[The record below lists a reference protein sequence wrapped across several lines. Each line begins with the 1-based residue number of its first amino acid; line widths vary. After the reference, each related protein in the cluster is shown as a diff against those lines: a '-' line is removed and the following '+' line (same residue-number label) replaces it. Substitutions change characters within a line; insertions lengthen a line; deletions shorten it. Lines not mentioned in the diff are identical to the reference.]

1 MANRFPL
8 VLDTTDGNKIKEL
21 PDSDNLDL
29 RTNSIVNVQDITS
42 LGTIDATVIK
52 VDGQK
57 LVAQQF
63 ADLTDTPNTFSGS
76 NNYFVKVNSAANGLE
91 FRPLSDL
98 GTIDIDTINVDSA
111 IVPSVSGVGNIGTE
125 TNKFNEIV
133 GTTLKGNLVSYNE
146 EIVFDATTG
155 KVSYA
160 SLQGAPQFLS
170 EFTDDVGYLQ
180 TADLNTQI
188 AGLFDEGIPFE
199 SDIKGSVFG
208 DDSTVIVDG
217 VAGKIRGD
225 TEFTGAGSITG
236 ASNIVISAT
245 TTIDLGNTKATGDIY
260 PDTADTRSVGTT
272 TNPFGEGHFNSMTSQ
287 TVVTNTLNYGTGLG
301 IAEMTAATDLEIT
314 AGNRVKINGNVPFRI
329 SEVSSTNLPAI
340 AAENGDLIYNSTTN
354 KVIMYQNGTWKDVNG
369 NVEATAGTSNFN
381 DVVIAGDLTI
391 TGDTTEIETTNTAIT
406 DNVIVLNKG
415 ETAAGVTLGTS
426 GIEVERGTEANKTF
440 VWDEATD
447 KWTLGTET
455 LIAATFEGNVT
466 GSITGD
472 TAGTH
477 TGPVVGD
484 LTGNAA
490 GAHTGTF
497 DGDMTGSVYAD
508 DSGILVDGVNAK
520 IVGNVDTASLRTSE
534 ISIALGFEAGK
545 TNQNTKAVA
554 IGRNAGTTNQ
564 GENAIAIGDH
574 AGLTDQNYRGI
585 AIGEGAGKTTQ
596 GGDGVAVGYN
606 AGETTQGVGA
616 IALGVYAGN
625 VGQGANAVAI
635 GSRGG
640 LANQAANSIVLNAT
654 GLELNNT
661 QASSTVIQP
670 VRNQASANV
679 MMYNPANGELTHT
692 ATPGTLAAN
701 IDQATLAI
709 GATTATA
716 INIGNAGSTTTIN
729 GTVSFSTALVANNI
743 TADDSIQITT
753 AVGTNNGITLNPQ
766 GTNTSVNITADA
778 LRLFGTPV
786 TDNIKAVGGLEGDLT
801 GSVFGD
807 DSAMLVNGLDS
818 KLVGDIDSTNIYG
831 QAFKADTIINNTGS
845 TLDLTAAGFL
855 NIFGGHLDGGVSN
868 IQMDKQGIN
877 HIELKTEPGNPSDPT
892 DYARVAINAGT
903 NEGDVRIGTPTST
916 RNQVVEVYNATVYG
930 TLVGSI
936 QGSIVGDV
944 KGSIVADDSTVIV
957 DGVAG
962 KVVGPI
968 STIVGDMESIT
979 GPGAISIDTLSTE
992 ITTTGADAFSLADG
1006 TIGQMKHIIL
1016 LAHGGDATV
1025 QPDTFANGTAVTLNA
1040 ANDCVTLLYTTNGW
1054 MIIAGQSFDLN
1065 P

>member
-63 ADLTDTPNTFSGS
+63 ADLTDTPSTFSGS
-76 NNYFVKVNSAANGLE
+76 NNYFVKVNSAATGLE

-98 GTIDIDTINVDSA
+98 GSIDIDTINVDSA
-111 IVPSVSGVGNIGTE
+111 IVPSVAGVGNIGTE

-160 SLQGAPQFLS
+160 SLQGAPQYLS
-170 EFTDDVGYLQ
+170 EFSDDVGYLR
-180 TADLNTQI
+180 TADLDTSL
-188 AGLFDEGIPFE
+188 AALFDEGVPFE

-245 TTIDLGNTKATGDIY
+245 TTVDLGNTKATGDIY
-260 PDTADTRSVGTT
+260 PDVADTRSVGTV

-287 TVVTNTLNYGTGLG
+287 SVVTNTLNYGTGLG

-354 KVIMYQNGTWKDVNG
+354 KVIMYQNGAWKDVNG

-455 LIAATFEGNVT
+455 LVAATFEGNVT

-484 LTGNAA
+484 VTGNAA
-490 GAHTGTF
+490 GAHSGTF

-520 IVGNVDTASLRTSE
+520 IIGDIETASLRTSE
-534 ISIALGFEAGK
+534 SKIALGEDAGQ
-545 TNQNTKAVA
+545 TSQGTSSIAIGSGAGQTTQGYSSVA
-554 IGRNAGTTNQ
+554 IGSLAGQ
-564 GENAIAIGDH
+564 
-574 AGLTDQNYRGI
+574 
-585 AIGEGAGKTTQ
+585 TTQ
-596 GGDGVAVGYN
+596 GNNAVAVGRRSQFTGGGDGAVGIGYN
-606 AGETTQGVGA
+606 AG
-616 IALGVYAGN
+616 YS
-625 VGQGANAVAI
+625 GQGANAVAI
-635 GSRGG
+635 GYDAGRT
-640 LANQAANSIVLNAT
+640 NQATNSIVINAT
-654 GLELNNT
+654 GVAVENT
-661 QASSTVIQP
+661 TVSSLVIKP
-670 VRNQASANV
+670 IRNAESNTLLT
-679 MMYNPANGELTHT
+679 YDDTTGEVTYT
-692 ATPGTLAAN
+692 DAITTLAAN
-701 IDQATLAI
+701 IDQTTVNI

-716 INIGNAGSTTTIN
+716 INIGNSGSTTTID

-766 GTNTSVNITADA
+766 GTDTSVNITADA

-818 KLVGDIDSTNIYG
+818 KLVGDIDSVNIHG
-831 QAFKADTIINNTGS
+831 QAFKADTIVNNTGT

-855 NIFGGHLDGGVSN
+855 NIIGGNTDAGVSN

-877 HIELKTEPGNPSDPT
+877 HIELKTEPGNPTDPT

-930 TLVGSI
+930 TLVGTI
-936 QGSIVGDV
+936 EGSIVGDV

-962 KVVGPI
+962 KVLGPI
-968 STIVGDMESIT
+968 STIVGDLESIT

-992 ITTTGADAFSLADG
+992 ITTTGADAFSIANG
-1006 TIGQMKHIIL
+1006 TIGQMKHIVL
-1016 LAHGGDATV
+1016 LAHGGDATIT
-1025 QPDTFANGTAVTLNA
+1025 PDTFANGTAVTLNA

>member
-111 IVPSVSGVGNIGTE
+111 IVPSVAGVGNIGTE

-170 EFTDDVGYLQ
+170 EFSDDVGYLR
-180 TADLNTQI
+180 TADLDTSL
-188 AGLFDEGIPFE
+188 AALFDEGIPFE

-245 TTIDLGNTKATGDIY
+245 TTIDLGNTKATGNIY
-260 PDTADTRSVGTT
+260 PDTANTRSVGTT

-354 KVIMYQNGTWKDVNG
+354 KVIMYQNGAWKDVNG

-455 LIAATFEGNVT
+455 LVAATFEGNVT

-484 LTGNAA
+484 VTGNAA

-520 IVGNVDTASLRTSE
+520 IVGNIDTASLRTSE
-534 ISIALGFEAGK
+534 SKIALGNAAGGI
-545 TNQNTKAVA
+545 NQSSNAVA
-554 IGRNAGTTNQ
+554 IGSQ
-564 GENAIAIGDH
+564 
-574 AGLTDQNYRGI
+574 
-585 AIGEGAGKTTQ
+585 
-596 GGDGVAVGYN
+596 
-606 AGETTQGVGA
+606 AGETTQGV
-616 IALGVYAGN
+616 N
-625 VGQGANAVAI
+625 SVAI
-635 GSRGG
+635 GR
-640 LANQAANSIVLNAT
+640 LAGYNDQGVNAIAIGDQAGRLTQGDYAIAIGNSAGIALQGANSIVINAT
-654 GLELNNT
+654 
-661 QASSTVIQP
+661 SSTLENQTPNSFVLKPI
-670 VRNQASANV
+670 RNIAGTTV
-679 MMYNPANGELTHT
+679 MMYDATSGEVTHT
-692 ATPGTLAAN
+692 ATPGTLAAD
-701 IDQATLAI
+701 IDQARIDI
-709 GATTATA
+709 GATTATS
-716 INIGNAGSTTTIN
+716 INIGNSGSTTTID

-753 AVGTNNGITLNPQ
+753 AIGTNNGITLNPQ

-845 TLDLTAAGFL
+845 TLDLTADGFL
-855 NIFGGHLDGGVSN
+855 NIFGGQLDGGVSN

-1006 TIGQMKHIIL
+1006 TIGQMKHIVL

>member
-63 ADLTDTPNTFSGS
+63 ADLTDTPSTFSGS
-76 NNYFVKVNSAANGLE
+76 NNYFVKVNSAATGLE

-98 GTIDIDTINVDSA
+98 GSIDIDTINVDSA
-111 IVPSVSGVGNIGTE
+111 IVPSVAGVGNIGTE

-160 SLQGAPQFLS
+160 SLQGAPQYLS
-170 EFTDDVGYLQ
+170 EFSDDVGYLR
-180 TADLNTQI
+180 TADLDTSL
-188 AGLFDEGIPFE
+188 AALFDEGVPFE

-245 TTIDLGNTKATGDIY
+245 TTVDLGNTKATGDIY
-260 PDTADTRSVGTT
+260 PDVADTRSVGTV

-287 TVVTNTLNYGTGLG
+287 SVVTNTLNYGTGLG

-354 KVIMYQNGTWKDVNG
+354 KVIMYQNGAWKDVNG

-455 LIAATFEGNVT
+455 LVAATFEGNVT

-484 LTGNAA
+484 VTGNAA
-490 GAHTGTF
+490 GAHSGTF

-520 IVGNVDTASLRTSE
+520 IIGDIETASLRTSE
-534 ISIALGFEAGK
+534 SKIALGEDAGQ
-545 TNQNTKAVA
+545 TSQGTSSIAIGSGAGQTTQGYSSVA
-554 IGRNAGTTNQ
+554 IGGLAGQ
-564 GENAIAIGDH
+564 
-574 AGLTDQNYRGI
+574 
-585 AIGEGAGKTTQ
+585 TTQ
-596 GGDGVAVGYN
+596 GNNAVAVGRRSQFTGGGDGAVGIGYN
-606 AGETTQGVGA
+606 AG
-616 IALGVYAGN
+616 YS
-625 VGQGANAVAI
+625 GQGANAVAI
-635 GSRGG
+635 GYDAGRT
-640 LANQAANSIVLNAT
+640 NQATNSIVINAT
-654 GLELNNT
+654 GVAVENT
-661 QASSTVIQP
+661 TVSSLVIKP
-670 VRNQASANV
+670 IRNAESNTLLT
-679 MMYNPANGELTHT
+679 YDDTTGEVTYT
-692 ATPGTLAAN
+692 DAITTLAAN
-701 IDQATLAI
+701 IDQTTVNI

-716 INIGNAGSTTTIN
+716 INIGNSGSTTTID

-753 AVGTNNGITLNPQ
+753 AVGANNGITLNPQ
-766 GTNTSVNITADA
+766 GTDTSVNITADA

-818 KLVGDIDSTNIYG
+818 KLVGDIDSVNIHG
-831 QAFKADTIINNTGS
+831 QAFKADTIVNNTGT

-855 NIFGGHLDGGVSN
+855 NIIGGNTDAGVSN

-877 HIELKTEPGNPSDPT
+877 HIELKTEPGNPTDPT

-930 TLVGSI
+930 TLVGTI
-936 QGSIVGDV
+936 EGSIVGDV

-962 KVVGPI
+962 KVLGPI
-968 STIVGDMESIT
+968 STIVGDLESIT

-992 ITTTGADAFSLADG
+992 ITTTGADAFSIANG
-1006 TIGQMKHIIL
+1006 TIGQMKHIVL
-1016 LAHGGDATV
+1016 LAHGGDATIT
-1025 QPDTFANGTAVTLNA
+1025 PDTFANGTAVTLNA

>member
-63 ADLTDTPNTFSGS
+63 ADLTDTPSTFSGS
-76 NNYFVKVNSAANGLE
+76 NNYFVKVNSAATGLE

-98 GTIDIDTINVDSA
+98 GSIDIDTINVDSA
-111 IVPSVSGVGNIGTE
+111 IVPSVAGVGNIGTE

-160 SLQGAPQFLS
+160 SLQGAPQYLS
-170 EFTDDVGYLQ
+170 EFSDDVGYLR
-180 TADLNTQI
+180 TADLDTSL
-188 AGLFDEGIPFE
+188 AALFDEGVPFE

-245 TTIDLGNTKATGDIY
+245 TTVDLGNTKATGDIY
-260 PDTADTRSVGTT
+260 PDVADTRSVGTV

-287 TVVTNTLNYGTGLG
+287 SVVTNTLNYGTGLG

-354 KVIMYQNGTWKDVNG
+354 KVIMYQNGAWKDVNG

-455 LIAATFEGNVT
+455 LVAATFEGNVT

-484 LTGNAA
+484 VTGNAA
-490 GAHTGTF
+490 GAHSGTF

-520 IVGNVDTASLRTSE
+520 IIGDIETASLRTSE
-534 ISIALGFEAGK
+534 SKIALGEDAGQ
-545 TNQNTKAVA
+545 TSQGTSSIAIGSGAGQTTQGYSSVA
-554 IGRNAGTTNQ
+554 IGGLAGQ
-564 GENAIAIGDH
+564 
-574 AGLTDQNYRGI
+574 
-585 AIGEGAGKTTQ
+585 TTQ
-596 GGDGVAVGYN
+596 GNNAVAVGRRSQFTGGGDGAVGIGYN
-606 AGETTQGVGA
+606 AG
-616 IALGVYAGN
+616 YS
-625 VGQGANAVAI
+625 GQGANAVAI
-635 GSRGG
+635 GYDAGRT
-640 LANQAANSIVLNAT
+640 NQATNSIVINAT
-654 GLELNNT
+654 GVAVENT
-661 QASSTVIQP
+661 TVSSLVIKP
-670 VRNQASANV
+670 IRNAESNTLLT
-679 MMYNPANGELTHT
+679 YDDTTGEVTYT
-692 ATPGTLAAN
+692 DAITTLAAN
-701 IDQATLAI
+701 IDQTTVNI

-716 INIGNAGSTTTIN
+716 INIGNSGSTTTID

-753 AVGTNNGITLNPQ
+753 AVGANNGITLNPQ
-766 GTNTSVNITADA
+766 GTDTSVNITADA

-818 KLVGDIDSTNIYG
+818 KLVGDIDSVNIHG
-831 QAFKADTIINNTGS
+831 QAFKADTIVNNTGT

-855 NIFGGHLDGGVSN
+855 NIIGGNTDAGVSN

-877 HIELKTEPGNPSDPT
+877 HIELKTEPGNPTDPT

-930 TLVGSI
+930 TLVGTI
-936 QGSIVGDV
+936 EGSIVGDV

-962 KVVGPI
+962 KVLGPI
-968 STIVGDMESIT
+968 STIVGDLESIT

-992 ITTTGADAFSLADG
+992 ITTTGADAFSIADG
-1006 TIGQMKHIIL
+1006 TIGQMKHIVL
-1016 LAHGGDATV
+1016 LAHGGDATIT
-1025 QPDTFANGTAVTLNA
+1025 PDTFANGTAVTLNA

>member
-63 ADLTDTPNTFSGS
+63 ADLTDTPSTFSGS
-76 NNYFVKVNSAANGLE
+76 NNYFVKVNSAATGLE

-98 GTIDIDTINVDSA
+98 GSIDIDTINVDSA
-111 IVPSVSGVGNIGTE
+111 IVPSVAGVGNIGTE

-160 SLQGAPQFLS
+160 SLQGAPQYLS
-170 EFTDDVGYLQ
+170 EFSDDVGYLR
-180 TADLNTQI
+180 TADLDTSL
-188 AGLFDEGIPFE
+188 AALFDEGVPFE

-245 TTIDLGNTKATGDIY
+245 TTVDLGNTKATGDIY
-260 PDTADTRSVGTT
+260 PDVADTRSVGTV

-287 TVVTNTLNYGTGLG
+287 SVVTNTLNYGTGLG

-354 KVIMYQNGTWKDVNG
+354 KVIMYQNGAWKDVNG

-415 ETAAGVTLGTS
+415 EAGAGVTLGTS

-455 LIAATFEGNVT
+455 LVAATFEGNVT

-484 LTGNAA
+484 VTGNAA
-490 GAHTGTF
+490 GAHSGTF

-520 IVGNVDTASLRTSE
+520 IIGDIETASLRTSE
-534 ISIALGFEAGK
+534 SKIALGEDAGQ
-545 TNQNTKAVA
+545 TSQGTSSIAIGSGAGQTTQGYSSVA
-554 IGRNAGTTNQ
+554 IGGLAGQ
-564 GENAIAIGDH
+564 
-574 AGLTDQNYRGI
+574 
-585 AIGEGAGKTTQ
+585 TTQ
-596 GGDGVAVGYN
+596 GNNAVAVGRRSQFTGGGDGAVGIGYN
-606 AGETTQGVGA
+606 AG
-616 IALGVYAGN
+616 YS
-625 VGQGANAVAI
+625 GQGANAVAI
-635 GSRGG
+635 GYDAGRT
-640 LANQAANSIVLNAT
+640 NQATNSIVINAT
-654 GLELNNT
+654 GLAVENT
-661 QASSTVIQP
+661 TVSSLVIKP
-670 VRNQASANV
+670 IRNAESNTLLT
-679 MMYNPANGELTHT
+679 YDDTTGEVTYT
-692 ATPGTLAAN
+692 DAITTLAAN
-701 IDQATLAI
+701 IDQTTVNI

-716 INIGNAGSTTTIN
+716 INIGNSGSTTTID

-753 AVGTNNGITLNPQ
+753 AVGANNGITLNPQ
-766 GTNTSVNITADA
+766 GTDTSVNITADA

-818 KLVGDIDSTNIYG
+818 KLVGDIDSVNIHG
-831 QAFKADTIINNTGS
+831 QAFKADTIVNNTGT

-855 NIFGGHLDGGVSN
+855 NIIGGNTDAGVSN

-877 HIELKTEPGNPSDPT
+877 HIELKTEPGNPTDPT

-930 TLVGSI
+930 TLVGTI
-936 QGSIVGDV
+936 EGSIVGDV

-962 KVVGPI
+962 KVLGPI

-992 ITTTGADAFSLADG
+992 ITTTGADAFSIANG
-1006 TIGQMKHIIL
+1006 TIGQMKHIVL
-1016 LAHGGDATV
+1016 LAHGGDATIT
-1025 QPDTFANGTAVTLNA
+1025 PDTFANGTAVTLNA

>member
-8 VLDTTDGNKIKEL
+8 VLDTTDGNKIKEI

-63 ADLTDTPNTFSGS
+63 ADLTDTPSTFSGS
-76 NNYFVKVNSAANGLE
+76 NNYFVKVNSAATGLE

-98 GTIDIDTINVDSA
+98 GSIDIDTINVDSA
-111 IVPSVSGVGNIGTE
+111 IVPSVAGVGNIGTE

-160 SLQGAPQFLS
+160 SLQGAPQYLS
-170 EFTDDVGYLQ
+170 EFSDDVGYLR
-180 TADLNTQI
+180 TADLDTSL
-188 AGLFDEGIPFE
+188 AALFDEGVPFE

-245 TTIDLGNTKATGDIY
+245 TTVDLGNTKATGDIY
-260 PDTADTRSVGTT
+260 PDVADTRSVGTV

-287 TVVTNTLNYGTGLG
+287 SVVTNTLNYGTGLG

-354 KVIMYQNGTWKDVNG
+354 KVIMYQNGAWKDVNG

-455 LIAATFEGNVT
+455 LVAATFEGNVT

-484 LTGNAA
+484 VTGNAA
-490 GAHTGTF
+490 GAHSGTF

-520 IVGNVDTASLRTSE
+520 IIGDIETASLRTSE
-534 ISIALGFEAGK
+534 SKIALGEDAGQ
-545 TNQNTKAVA
+545 TSQGTSSIAIGSGAGQTTQGYSSVA
-554 IGRNAGTTNQ
+554 IGGLAGQ
-564 GENAIAIGDH
+564 
-574 AGLTDQNYRGI
+574 
-585 AIGEGAGKTTQ
+585 TTQ
-596 GGDGVAVGYN
+596 GNNAVAVGRRSQFTGGGDGAVGIGYN
-606 AGETTQGVGA
+606 AG
-616 IALGVYAGN
+616 YS
-625 VGQGANAVAI
+625 GQGANAVAI
-635 GSRGG
+635 GYDAGRT
-640 LANQAANSIVLNAT
+640 NQATNSIVINAT
-654 GLELNNT
+654 GVAVENT
-661 QASSTVIQP
+661 TVSSLVIKP
-670 VRNQASANV
+670 IRNAESNTLLT
-679 MMYNPANGELTHT
+679 YDDTTGEVTYT
-692 ATPGTLAAN
+692 DAITTLAAN
-701 IDQATLAI
+701 IDQTTVNI

-716 INIGNAGSTTTIN
+716 INIGNSGSTTTID

-753 AVGTNNGITLNPQ
+753 AVGANNGITLNPQ
-766 GTNTSVNITADA
+766 GTDTSVNITADA

-818 KLVGDIDSTNIYG
+818 KLVGDIDSVNIHG
-831 QAFKADTIINNTGS
+831 QAFKADTIVNNTGT

-855 NIFGGHLDGGVSN
+855 NIIGGNTDAGVSN

-877 HIELKTEPGNPSDPT
+877 HIELKTEPGNPADPT

-930 TLVGSI
+930 TLVGTI
-936 QGSIVGDV
+936 EGSIVGDV

-962 KVVGPI
+962 KVLGPI
-968 STIVGDMESIT
+968 STIVGDLESIT

-992 ITTTGADAFSLADG
+992 ITTTGADAFSIANG
-1006 TIGQMKHIIL
+1006 TIGQMKHIVL
-1016 LAHGGDATV
+1016 LAHGGDATIT
-1025 QPDTFANGTAVTLNA
+1025 PDTFANGTAVTLNA

>member
-63 ADLTDTPNTFSGS
+63 ADLTDTPSTFSGS
-76 NNYFVKVNSAANGLE
+76 NNYFVKVNSAATGLE

-98 GTIDIDTINVDSA
+98 GSIDIDTINVDSA
-111 IVPSVSGVGNIGTE
+111 IVPSVAGVGNIGTE

-160 SLQGAPQFLS
+160 SLQGAPQYLS
-170 EFTDDVGYLQ
+170 EFSDDVGYLR
-180 TADLNTQI
+180 TADLDTSL
-188 AGLFDEGIPFE
+188 AALFDEGVPFE

-245 TTIDLGNTKATGDIY
+245 TTVDLGNTKATGDIY
-260 PDTADTRSVGTT
+260 PDVADTRSVGTV

-287 TVVTNTLNYGTGLG
+287 SVVTNTLNYGTGLG

-354 KVIMYQNGTWKDVNG
+354 KVIMYQNGAWKDVNG

-455 LIAATFEGNVT
+455 LVAATFEGNVT

-484 LTGNAA
+484 VTGNAA
-490 GAHTGTF
+490 GAHSGTF

-520 IVGNVDTASLRTSE
+520 IIGDIETASLRTSE
-534 ISIALGFEAGK
+534 SKIALGEDAGQ
-545 TNQNTKAVA
+545 TSQGTSSIAIGSGAGQTTQGYSSVA
-554 IGRNAGTTNQ
+554 IGGLAGQ
-564 GENAIAIGDH
+564 
-574 AGLTDQNYRGI
+574 
-585 AIGEGAGKTTQ
+585 TTQ
-596 GGDGVAVGYN
+596 GNNAVAVGRRSQFTGGGDGAVGIGYN
-606 AGETTQGVGA
+606 AG
-616 IALGVYAGN
+616 YS
-625 VGQGANAVAI
+625 GQGANAVAI
-635 GSRGG
+635 GYDAGRT
-640 LANQAANSIVLNAT
+640 NQATNSIVINAT
-654 GLELNNT
+654 GLAVENT
-661 QASSTVIQP
+661 TVSSLVIKP
-670 VRNQASANV
+670 IRNAESNTLLT
-679 MMYNPANGELTHT
+679 YDDTTGEVTYT
-692 ATPGTLAAN
+692 DAITTLAAN
-701 IDQATLAI
+701 IDQTTVNI

-716 INIGNAGSTTTIN
+716 INIGNSGSTTTID

-766 GTNTSVNITADA
+766 GTDTSVNITADA

-818 KLVGDIDSTNIYG
+818 KLVGDIDSVNIHG
-831 QAFKADTIINNTGS
+831 QAFKADTIVNNTGT

-855 NIFGGHLDGGVSN
+855 NIIGGSTDAGVSN

-877 HIELKTEPGNPSDPT
+877 HIELKTEPGNPADPT

-930 TLVGSI
+930 TLVGTI
-936 QGSIVGDV
+936 EGSIVGDV

-962 KVVGPI
+962 KVLGPI
-968 STIVGDMESIT
+968 STIVGDLESIT

-992 ITTTGADAFSLADG
+992 ITTTGADAFSIANG
-1006 TIGQMKHIIL
+1006 TIGQMKHIVL
-1016 LAHGGDATV
+1016 LAHGGDATIT
-1025 QPDTFANGTAVTLNA
+1025 PDTFANGTAVTLNA

>member
-8 VLDTTDGNKIKEL
+8 VLDTTDGNKIKEI

-63 ADLTDTPNTFSGS
+63 ADLTDTPSTFSGS
-76 NNYFVKVNSAANGLE
+76 NNYFVKVNSAATGLE

-98 GTIDIDTINVDSA
+98 GSIDIDTINVDSA
-111 IVPSVSGVGNIGTE
+111 IVPSVAGVGNIGTE

-160 SLQGAPQFLS
+160 SLQGAPQYLS
-170 EFTDDVGYLQ
+170 EFSDDVGYLR
-180 TADLNTQI
+180 TADLDTSL
-188 AGLFDEGIPFE
+188 AALFDEGVPFE

-245 TTIDLGNTKATGDIY
+245 TTVDLGNTKATGDIY
-260 PDTADTRSVGTT
+260 PDVADTRSVGTV

-287 TVVTNTLNYGTGLG
+287 SVVTNTLNYGTGLG

-354 KVIMYQNGTWKDVNG
+354 KVIMYQNGAWKDVNG

-455 LIAATFEGNVT
+455 LVAATFEGNVT

-484 LTGNAA
+484 VTGNAA
-490 GAHTGTF
+490 GAHSGTF

-520 IVGNVDTASLRTSE
+520 IIGDIETASLRTSE
-534 ISIALGFEAGK
+534 SKIALGEDAGQ
-545 TNQNTKAVA
+545 TSQGTSSIAIGSGAGQTTQGYSSVA
-554 IGRNAGTTNQ
+554 IGGLAGQ
-564 GENAIAIGDH
+564 
-574 AGLTDQNYRGI
+574 
-585 AIGEGAGKTTQ
+585 TTQ
-596 GGDGVAVGYN
+596 GNNAVAVGRRSQFTGGGDGAVGIGYN
-606 AGETTQGVGA
+606 AG
-616 IALGVYAGN
+616 YS
-625 VGQGANAVAI
+625 GQGANAVAI
-635 GSRGG
+635 GYDAGRT
-640 LANQAANSIVLNAT
+640 NQATNSIVINAT
-654 GLELNNT
+654 GVAVENT
-661 QASSTVIQP
+661 TVSSLVIKP
-670 VRNQASANV
+670 IRNAESNTLLT
-679 MMYNPANGELTHT
+679 YDDTTGEVTYT
-692 ATPGTLAAN
+692 DAITTLAAN
-701 IDQATLAI
+701 IDQTTVNI

-716 INIGNAGSTTTIN
+716 INIGNSGSTTTID

-753 AVGTNNGITLNPQ
+753 AVGANNGITLNPQ
-766 GTNTSVNITADA
+766 GTDTSVNITADA

-818 KLVGDIDSTNIYG
+818 KLVGDIDSVNIHG
-831 QAFKADTIINNTGS
+831 QAFKADTIVNNTGT

-855 NIFGGHLDGGVSN
+855 NIIGGNTDAGVSN

-877 HIELKTEPGNPSDPT
+877 HIELKTEPGNPADPT

-930 TLVGSI
+930 TLVGTI
-936 QGSIVGDV
+936 EGSIVGDV

-962 KVVGPI
+962 KVLGPI

-992 ITTTGADAFSLADG
+992 ITTTGADAFSIANG
-1006 TIGQMKHIIL
+1006 TIGQMKHIVL
-1016 LAHGGDATV
+1016 LAHGGDATIT
-1025 QPDTFANGTAVTLNA
+1025 PDTFANGTAVTLNA

>member
-8 VLDTTDGNKIKEL
+8 VLDTTDGNKIKEI

-63 ADLTDTPNTFSGS
+63 ADLTDTPSTFSGS
-76 NNYFVKVNSAANGLE
+76 NNYFVKVNSAATGLE

-98 GTIDIDTINVDSA
+98 GSIDIDTINVDTA
-111 IVPSVSGVGNIGTE
+111 IVPSVAGVGNIGTE

-160 SLQGAPQFLS
+160 SLQGAPQYLS
-170 EFTDDVGYLQ
+170 EFSDDVGYLR
-180 TADLNTQI
+180 TADLDTSL
-188 AGLFDEGIPFE
+188 AALFDEGVPFE

-245 TTIDLGNTKATGDIY
+245 TTVDLGNTKATGDIY
-260 PDTADTRSVGTT
+260 PDVADTRSVGTV

-287 TVVTNTLNYGTGLG
+287 SVVTNTLNYGTGLG

-354 KVIMYQNGTWKDVNG
+354 KVIMYQNGAWKDVNG

-455 LIAATFEGNVT
+455 LVAATFEGNVT

-484 LTGNAA
+484 VTGNAA
-490 GAHTGTF
+490 GAHSGTF

-520 IVGNVDTASLRTSE
+520 IIGDIETASLRTSE
-534 ISIALGFEAGK
+534 SKIALGEDAGQ
-545 TNQNTKAVA
+545 TSQGTSSIAIGSGAGQTTQGYSSVA
-554 IGRNAGTTNQ
+554 IGGLAGQ
-564 GENAIAIGDH
+564 
-574 AGLTDQNYRGI
+574 
-585 AIGEGAGKTTQ
+585 TTQ
-596 GGDGVAVGYN
+596 GNNAVAVGRRSQFTGGGDGAVGIGYN
-606 AGETTQGVGA
+606 AG
-616 IALGVYAGN
+616 YS
-625 VGQGANAVAI
+625 GQGANAVAI
-635 GSRGG
+635 GYDAGRT
-640 LANQAANSIVLNAT
+640 NQATNSIVINAT
-654 GLELNNT
+654 GVAVENT
-661 QASSTVIQP
+661 TVSSLVIKP
-670 VRNQASANV
+670 IRNAESNTLLT
-679 MMYNPANGELTHT
+679 YDDTTGEVTYT
-692 ATPGTLAAN
+692 DAITTLAAN
-701 IDQATLAI
+701 IDQTTVNI

-716 INIGNAGSTTTIN
+716 INIGNSGSTTTID

-753 AVGTNNGITLNPQ
+753 AVGANNGITLNPQ
-766 GTNTSVNITADA
+766 GTDTSVNITADA

-818 KLVGDIDSTNIYG
+818 KLVGDIDSVNIHG
-831 QAFKADTIINNTGS
+831 QAFKADTIVNNTGT

-855 NIFGGHLDGGVSN
+855 NIIGGNTDAGVSN

-877 HIELKTEPGNPSDPT
+877 HIELKTEPGNPADPT

-930 TLVGSI
+930 TLVGTI
-936 QGSIVGDV
+936 EGSIVGDV

-962 KVVGPI
+962 KVLGPI
-968 STIVGDMESIT
+968 STIVGDLESIT

-992 ITTTGADAFSLADG
+992 ITTTGADAFSIANG
-1006 TIGQMKHIIL
+1006 TIGQMKHIVL
-1016 LAHGGDATV
+1016 LAHGGDATIT
-1025 QPDTFANGTAVTLNA
+1025 PDTFANGTAVTLNA

>member
-42 LGTIDATVIK
+42 LGTVDAAVIK

-63 ADLTDTPNTFSGS
+63 ADLTDTPNAFSGS

-111 IVPSVSGVGNIGTE
+111 IVPSVAGVGNIGTE

-170 EFTDDVGYLQ
+170 EFSDDVGYLR
-180 TADLNTQI
+180 TADLDTSL
-188 AGLFDEGIPFE
+188 AALFDEGIPFE

-245 TTIDLGNTKATGDIY
+245 TTIDLGNTKATGNIY
-260 PDTADTRSVGTT
+260 PDTANTRSVGTT

-354 KVIMYQNGTWKDVNG
+354 KVIMYQNGAWKDVNG

-455 LIAATFEGNVT
+455 LVAETFEGNVT

-484 LTGNAA
+484 VTGNAA

-520 IVGNVDTASLRTSE
+520 IVGNIDTASLRTSE
-534 ISIALGFEAGK
+534 SKIALGNAAGGI
-545 TNQNTKAVA
+545 NQSSNAVA
-554 IGRNAGTTNQ
+554 IGGQAG
-564 GENAIAIGDH
+564 E
-574 AGLTDQNYRGI
+574 
-585 AIGEGAGKTTQ
+585 TTQ
-596 GGDGVAVGYN
+596 GDSAVAIGSQ
-606 AGETTQGVGA
+606 AGETTQGVNSVAIGRLAGYNDQGVNA
-616 IALGVYAGN
+616 IAIGDQAGRLTQGDYAIAIGN
-625 VGQGANAVAI
+625 SAGIALQGANSIAI
-635 GSRGG
+635 
-640 LANQAANSIVLNAT
+640 NAT
-654 GLELNNT
+654 
-661 QASSTVIQP
+661 SSTLENQTPNSFVLKPI
-670 VRNQASANV
+670 RNIAGTTV
-679 MMYNPANGELTHT
+679 MMYDAVSGEVTHT
-692 ATPGTLAAN
+692 ATPGTLAAD
-701 IDQATLAI
+701 IDQARIDI
-709 GATTATA
+709 GATTATS
-716 INIGNAGSTTTIN
+716 INIGNSGSTTTID

-753 AVGTNNGITLNPQ
+753 AIGTNNGITLNPQ

-845 TLDLTAAGFL
+845 TLDLTADGFL

-1006 TIGQMKHIIL
+1006 TIGQMKHVVL

>member
-8 VLDTTDGNKIKEL
+8 VLDTTDGNKIKEI

-63 ADLTDTPNTFSGS
+63 ADLTDTPSTFSGS
-76 NNYFVKVNSAANGLE
+76 NNYFVKVNSAATGLE

-98 GTIDIDTINVDSA
+98 GSIDIDTINVDSA
-111 IVPSVSGVGNIGTE
+111 IVPSVAGVGNIGTE

-160 SLQGAPQFLS
+160 SLQGAPQYLS
-170 EFTDDVGYLQ
+170 EFSDDVGYLR
-180 TADLNTQI
+180 TADLDTSL
-188 AGLFDEGIPFE
+188 AALFDEGVPFE

-245 TTIDLGNTKATGDIY
+245 TTVDLGNTKATGDIY
-260 PDTADTRSVGTT
+260 PDVADTRSVGTV

-287 TVVTNTLNYGTGLG
+287 SVVTNTLNYGTGLG

-354 KVIMYQNGTWKDVNG
+354 KVIMYQNGAWKDVNG

-455 LIAATFEGNVT
+455 LVAATFEGNVT

-484 LTGNAA
+484 VTGNAA
-490 GAHTGTF
+490 GAHSGTF

-520 IVGNVDTASLRTSE
+520 IIGDIETASLRTSE
-534 ISIALGFEAGK
+534 SKIALGEDAGQ
-545 TNQNTKAVA
+545 TSQGTSSIAIGSGAGQTTQGYSSVA
-554 IGRNAGTTNQ
+554 IGGLAGQ
-564 GENAIAIGDH
+564 
-574 AGLTDQNYRGI
+574 
-585 AIGEGAGKTTQ
+585 TTQ
-596 GGDGVAVGYN
+596 GNNAVAVGRRSQFTGGGDGAVGIGYN
-606 AGETTQGVGA
+606 AG
-616 IALGVYAGN
+616 YS
-625 VGQGANAVAI
+625 GQGANAVAI
-635 GSRGG
+635 GYDAGRT
-640 LANQAANSIVLNAT
+640 NQATNSIVINAT
-654 GLELNNT
+654 GLAVENT
-661 QASSTVIQP
+661 TVSSLVIKP
-670 VRNQASANV
+670 IRNAESNTLLT
-679 MMYNPANGELTHT
+679 YDDTTGEVTYT
-692 ATPGTLAAN
+692 DAITTLAAN
-701 IDQATLAI
+701 IDQTTVNI

-716 INIGNAGSTTTIN
+716 INIGNSGSTTTID

-753 AVGTNNGITLNPQ
+753 AVGANNGITLNPQ
-766 GTNTSVNITADA
+766 GTDTSVNITADA

-818 KLVGDIDSTNIYG
+818 KLVGDIDSVNIHG
-831 QAFKADTIINNTGS
+831 QAFKADTIVNNTGT

-855 NIFGGHLDGGVSN
+855 NIIGGSTDAGVSN

-877 HIELKTEPGNPSDPT
+877 HIELKTEPGNPTDPT

-930 TLVGSI
+930 TLVGTI
-936 QGSIVGDV
+936 EGSIVGDV

-962 KVVGPI
+962 KVLGPI

-992 ITTTGADAFSLADG
+992 ITTTGADAFSIANG
-1006 TIGQMKHIIL
+1006 TIGQMKHIVL
-1016 LAHGGDATV
+1016 LAHGGDATIT
-1025 QPDTFANGTAVTLNA
+1025 PDTFANGTAVTLNA

>member
-63 ADLTDTPNTFSGS
+63 ADLTDTPSTFSGS
-76 NNYFVKVNSAANGLE
+76 NNYFVKVNSAATGLE

-98 GTIDIDTINVDSA
+98 GSIDIDTINVDSA
-111 IVPSVSGVGNIGTE
+111 IVPSVAGVGNIGTE

-160 SLQGAPQFLS
+160 SLQGAPQYLS
-170 EFTDDVGYLQ
+170 EFSDDVGYLR
-180 TADLNTQI
+180 TADLDTSL
-188 AGLFDEGIPFE
+188 AALFDEGVPFE

-245 TTIDLGNTKATGDIY
+245 TTVDLGNTKATGDIY
-260 PDTADTRSVGTT
+260 PDVADTRSVGTV

-287 TVVTNTLNYGTGLG
+287 SVVTNTLNYGTGLG

-354 KVIMYQNGTWKDVNG
+354 KVIMYQNGAWKDVNG

-455 LIAATFEGNVT
+455 LVAATFEGNVT

-484 LTGNAA
+484 VTGNAA
-490 GAHTGTF
+490 GAHSGTF

-520 IVGNVDTASLRTSE
+520 IIGDIETASLRTSE
-534 ISIALGFEAGK
+534 SKIALGEDAGQ
-545 TNQNTKAVA
+545 TSQGTSSIAIGSGAGQTTQGYSSVA
-554 IGRNAGTTNQ
+554 IGGLAGQ
-564 GENAIAIGDH
+564 
-574 AGLTDQNYRGI
+574 
-585 AIGEGAGKTTQ
+585 TTQ
-596 GGDGVAVGYN
+596 GNNAVAVGRRSQFTGGGDGAVGIGYN
-606 AGETTQGVGA
+606 AG
-616 IALGVYAGN
+616 YS
-625 VGQGANAVAI
+625 GQGANAVAI
-635 GSRGG
+635 GYDAGRT
-640 LANQAANSIVLNAT
+640 NQATNSIVINAT
-654 GLELNNT
+654 GLAVENT
-661 QASSTVIQP
+661 TVSSLVIKP
-670 VRNQASANV
+670 IRNAESNTLLT
-679 MMYNPANGELTHT
+679 YDDTTGEVTYT
-692 ATPGTLAAN
+692 DAITTLAAN
-701 IDQATLAI
+701 IDQTTVNI

-716 INIGNAGSTTTIN
+716 INIGNSGSTTTID

-753 AVGTNNGITLNPQ
+753 AVGANNGITLNPQ
-766 GTNTSVNITADA
+766 GTDTSVNITADA

-818 KLVGDIDSTNIYG
+818 KLVGDIDSVNIHG
-831 QAFKADTIINNTGS
+831 QAFKADTIVNNTGT

-855 NIFGGHLDGGVSN
+855 NIIGGNTDAGVSN

-877 HIELKTEPGNPSDPT
+877 HIELKTEPGNPTDPT

-930 TLVGSI
+930 TLVGTI
-936 QGSIVGDV
+936 EGSIVGDV

-962 KVVGPI
+962 KVLGPI
-968 STIVGDMESIT
+968 STIVGDLESIT

-992 ITTTGADAFSLADG
+992 ITTTGADAFSIADG
-1006 TIGQMKHIIL
+1006 TIGQMKHIVL
-1016 LAHGGDATV
+1016 LAHGGDATIT
-1025 QPDTFANGTAVTLNA
+1025 PDTFANGTAVTLNA

>member
-8 VLDTTDGNKIKEL
+8 VLDTTDGNKIKEI

-63 ADLTDTPNTFSGS
+63 ADLTDTPSTFSGS
-76 NNYFVKVNSAANGLE
+76 NNYFVKVNSAATGLE

-98 GTIDIDTINVDSA
+98 GSIDIDTINVDSA
-111 IVPSVSGVGNIGTE
+111 IVPSVAGVGNIGTE

-160 SLQGAPQFLS
+160 SLQGAPQYLS
-170 EFTDDVGYLQ
+170 EFSDDVGYLR
-180 TADLNTQI
+180 TADLDTSL
-188 AGLFDEGIPFE
+188 AALFDEGVPFE

-245 TTIDLGNTKATGDIY
+245 TTVDLGNTKATGDIY
-260 PDTADTRSVGTT
+260 PDVADTRSVGTV

-287 TVVTNTLNYGTGLG
+287 SVVTNTLNYGTGLG

-354 KVIMYQNGTWKDVNG
+354 KVIMYQNGAWKDVNG

-455 LIAATFEGNVT
+455 LVAATFEGNVT

-484 LTGNAA
+484 VTGNAA
-490 GAHTGTF
+490 GAHSGTF

-520 IVGNVDTASLRTSE
+520 IIGDIETASLRTSE
-534 ISIALGFEAGK
+534 SKIALGEDAGQ
-545 TNQNTKAVA
+545 TSQGTSSIAIGSGAGQTTQGYSSVA
-554 IGRNAGTTNQ
+554 IGGTAGQ
-564 GENAIAIGDH
+564 
-574 AGLTDQNYRGI
+574 
-585 AIGEGAGKTTQ
+585 TTQ
-596 GGDGVAVGYN
+596 GNNAVAVGRRSQFTGGGDGAVGIGYN
-606 AGETTQGVGA
+606 AG
-616 IALGVYAGN
+616 YS
-625 VGQGANAVAI
+625 GQGANAVAI
-635 GSRGG
+635 GYDAGRT
-640 LANQAANSIVLNAT
+640 NQATNSIVINAT
-654 GLELNNT
+654 GVAVENT
-661 QASSTVIQP
+661 TVSSLVIKP
-670 VRNQASANV
+670 IRNAESNTLLT
-679 MMYNPANGELTHT
+679 YDDTTGEVTYT
-692 ATPGTLAAN
+692 DAITTLAAN
-701 IDQATLAI
+701 IDQTTVNI

-716 INIGNAGSTTTIN
+716 INIGNSGSTTTID

-753 AVGTNNGITLNPQ
+753 AVGANNGITLNPQ
-766 GTNTSVNITADA
+766 GTDTSVNITADA

-818 KLVGDIDSTNIYG
+818 KLVGDIDSVNIHG
-831 QAFKADTIINNTGS
+831 QAFKADTIVNNTGT

-855 NIFGGHLDGGVSN
+855 NIIGGNTDAGVSN

-877 HIELKTEPGNPSDPT
+877 HIELKTEPGNPADPT

-930 TLVGSI
+930 TLVGTI
-936 QGSIVGDV
+936 EGSIVGDV

-962 KVVGPI
+962 KVLGPI
-968 STIVGDMESIT
+968 STIVGDLESIT

-992 ITTTGADAFSLADG
+992 ITTTGADAFSIADG
-1006 TIGQMKHIIL
+1006 TIGQMKHIVL
-1016 LAHGGDATV
+1016 LAHGGDATIA
-1025 QPDTFANGTAVTLNA
+1025 PDTFANGTAVTLNA

>member
-8 VLDTTDGNKIKEL
+8 VLDTSDNNKIKEI

-52 VDGQK
+52 VNGQK
-57 LVAQQF
+57 LVAQAF
-63 ADLTDTPNTFSGS
+63 ADLTDTPSSFIGS
-76 NNYFVKVNSAANGLE
+76 PNYFVKVKADGTGLE
-91 FRPLSDL
+91 YRPLSDL
-98 GTIDIDTINVDSA
+98 GNIEIDTVTVDTS
-111 IVPSVSGVGNIGTE
+111 IVPSTTNTGNVGTE
-125 TNKFNEIV
+125 ALKFNEIV

-160 SLQGAPQFLS
+160 ALQGAPQFLS
-170 EFTDDVGYLQ
+170 EFSDDVGYLQ
-180 TADLNTQI
+180 TADLNAQI
-188 AGLFDEGIPFE
+188 AGLFDEGVPFE

-217 VAGKIRGD
+217 VASKIRGD
-225 TEFTGAGSITG
+225 VEFTSAGSITG
-236 ASNIVISAT
+236 ASNIVISAAT
-245 TTIDLGNTKATGDIY
+245 TVDLGDTKATGNIY
-260 PDTADTRSVGTT
+260 PDVADTRSVGTT
-272 TNPFGEGHFNSMTSQ
+272 TNPFGEGHFDTMTSQ
-287 TVVTNTLNYGTGLG
+287 TVITNTLNYGTGLG
-301 IAEMTAATDLEIT
+301 IAEITAATDLKIT
-314 AGNRVKINGNVPFRI
+314 AGNRVKIDGNVPFRL

-340 AAENGDLIYNSTTN
+340 GAENGDLIYNSTTN
-354 KVIMYQNGTWKDVNG
+354 RVVMYQNGAWKDVNG

-455 LIAATFEGNVT
+455 LVAATFEGNVT

-484 LTGNAA
+484 VTGNAA

-520 IVGNVDTASLRTSE
+520 IIGDIDTASLRTSE
-534 ISIALGFEAGK
+534 DRIALGEVAGIGQAYGAIAIGPYAGY
-545 TNQNTKAVA
+545 TDQGWQTVAVGTSAGSSNQGDAGTAVGRFAGQNDQGMSAVA
-554 IGRNAGTTNQ
+554 IGNRAGRETQ
-564 GENAIAIGDH
+564 GADAIAIGQ
-574 AGLTDQNYRGI
+574 L
-585 AIGEGAGKTTQ
+585 
-596 GGDGVAVGYN
+596 
-606 AGETTQGVGA
+606 AGET
-616 IALGVYAGN
+616 
-625 VGQGANAVAI
+625 
-635 GSRGG
+635 
-640 LANQAANSIVLNAT
+640 NQATNSIVINAT
-654 GLELNNT
+654 GIALENT
-661 QASSTVIQP
+661 TVSSLVIKP
-670 VRNQASANV
+670 IRNAESNTLLT
-679 MMYNPANGELTHT
+679 YDNTTGEVTYT
-692 ATPGTLAAN
+692 DTITTLAAN
-701 IDQATLAI
+701 IDQTTVNI

-716 INIGNAGSTTTIN
+716 INIGNSGSTTTID

-818 KLVGDIDSTNIYG
+818 KLVGDVDSVNIHG
-831 QAFKADTIINNTGS
+831 QAFKADTIVNNTGT
-845 TLDLTAAGFL
+845 TLDLTADGFL
-855 NIFGGHLDGGVSN
+855 NIFGGNTDAGVSN

-877 HIELKTEPGNPSDPT
+877 HIELKTEPGNPSDPS

-930 TLVGSI
+930 TLVGTI

-962 KVVGPI
+962 KVLGPI
-968 STIVGDMESIT
+968 SKIVGDVQQIS
-979 GPGAISIDTLSTE
+979 GPGEISLDTLITE
-992 ITTTGADAFSLADG
+992 ITTIGTDAYTLADG
-1006 TIGQMKHIIL
+1006 VVGQVKIIL
-1016 LAHGGDATV
+1016 AADVSGGTGTVTPTTVSGGTTLTFDAV
-1025 QPDTFANGTAVTLNA
+1025 GESITL
-1040 ANDCVTLLYTTNGW
+1040 VYTSVGW
-1054 MIIAGQSFDLN
+1054 MRTAGAAGVLA
-1065 P
+1065 

>member
-111 IVPSVSGVGNIGTE
+111 IVPSVAGVGNIGTE

-170 EFTDDVGYLQ
+170 EFSDDVGYLR
-180 TADLNTQI
+180 TADLDTSL
-188 AGLFDEGIPFE
+188 AALFDEGIPFE

-245 TTIDLGNTKATGDIY
+245 TTIDLGNTKATGNIY
-260 PDTADTRSVGTT
+260 PDTANTRSVGTT

-354 KVIMYQNGTWKDVNG
+354 KVIMYQNGAWKDVNG

-455 LIAATFEGNVT
+455 LVAATFEGNVT

-484 LTGNAA
+484 VTGNAA

-520 IVGNVDTASLRTSE
+520 IVGNIDTASLRTSE
-534 ISIALGFEAGK
+534 SKIALGNAAGGI
-545 TNQNTKAVA
+545 NQSSNAVA
-554 IGRNAGTTNQ
+554 IGSQAG
-564 GENAIAIGDH
+564 E
-574 AGLTDQNYRGI
+574 
-585 AIGEGAGKTTQ
+585 TTQ
-596 GGDGVAVGYN
+596 GDSAVAIGSQ
-606 AGETTQGVGA
+606 AGETTQGV
-616 IALGVYAGN
+616 N
-625 VGQGANAVAI
+625 SVAI
-635 GSRGG
+635 GR
-640 LANQAANSIVLNAT
+640 LAGYNDQGVNAIAIGDQAGRLTQGDYAIAIGNSAGIALQGANSIVINAT
-654 GLELNNT
+654 
-661 QASSTVIQP
+661 SSTLENQTPNSFVLKPI
-670 VRNQASANV
+670 RNIAGTTV
-679 MMYNPANGELTHT
+679 MMYDATSGEVTHT
-692 ATPGTLAAN
+692 ATPGTLAAD
-701 IDQATLAI
+701 IDQARIDI
-709 GATTATA
+709 GATTATS
-716 INIGNAGSTTTIN
+716 INIGNSGSTTTID

-753 AVGTNNGITLNPQ
+753 AIGTNNGITLNPQ

-845 TLDLTAAGFL
+845 TLDLTADGFL
-855 NIFGGHLDGGVSN
+855 NIFGGQLDGGVSN

-1006 TIGQMKHIIL
+1006 TIGQMKHIVL

>member
-63 ADLTDTPNTFSGS
+63 ADLTDTPSTFSGS
-76 NNYFVKVNSAANGLE
+76 NNYFVKVNSAATGLE

-98 GTIDIDTINVDSA
+98 GSIDIDTINVDSA
-111 IVPSVSGVGNIGTE
+111 IVPSVAGVGNIGTE

-160 SLQGAPQFLS
+160 SLQGAPQYLS
-170 EFTDDVGYLQ
+170 EFSDDVGYLR
-180 TADLNTQI
+180 TADLDTSL
-188 AGLFDEGIPFE
+188 AALFDEGVPFE

-245 TTIDLGNTKATGDIY
+245 TTVDLGNTKATGDIY
-260 PDTADTRSVGTT
+260 PDVADTRSVGTV

-287 TVVTNTLNYGTGLG
+287 SVVTNTLNYGTGLG

-354 KVIMYQNGTWKDVNG
+354 KVIMYQNGAWKDVNG

-455 LIAATFEGNVT
+455 LVAATFEGNVT

-484 LTGNAA
+484 VTGNAA
-490 GAHTGTF
+490 GAHSGTF

-520 IVGNVDTASLRTSE
+520 IIGDIETASLRTSE
-534 ISIALGFEAGK
+534 SKIALGEDAGQ
-545 TNQNTKAVA
+545 TSQGTSSIAIGSGAGQTTQGYSSVA
-554 IGRNAGTTNQ
+554 IGGLAGQ
-564 GENAIAIGDH
+564 
-574 AGLTDQNYRGI
+574 
-585 AIGEGAGKTTQ
+585 TTQ
-596 GGDGVAVGYN
+596 GNNAVAVGRRSQFTGGGDGAVGIGYN
-606 AGETTQGVGA
+606 AG
-616 IALGVYAGN
+616 YS
-625 VGQGANAVAI
+625 GQGANAVAI
-635 GSRGG
+635 GYDAGRT
-640 LANQAANSIVLNAT
+640 NQATNSIVINAT
-654 GLELNNT
+654 GVAVENT
-661 QASSTVIQP
+661 TVSSLVIKP
-670 VRNQASANV
+670 IRNAESNTLLT
-679 MMYNPANGELTHT
+679 YDDTTGEVTYT
-692 ATPGTLAAN
+692 DAITTLAAN
-701 IDQATLAI
+701 IDQTTVNI

-716 INIGNAGSTTTIN
+716 INIGNSGSTTTID

-766 GTNTSVNITADA
+766 GTDTSVNITADA

-818 KLVGDIDSTNIYG
+818 KLVGDIDSVNIHG
-831 QAFKADTIINNTGS
+831 QAFKADTIVNNTGT

-855 NIFGGHLDGGVSN
+855 NIIGGNTDAGVSN

-877 HIELKTEPGNPSDPT
+877 HIELKTEPGNPTDPT

-930 TLVGSI
+930 TLVGTI
-936 QGSIVGDV
+936 EGSIVGDV

-962 KVVGPI
+962 KVLGPI
-968 STIVGDMESIT
+968 STIVGDLESIT

-992 ITTTGADAFSLADG
+992 ITTTGADAFSIANG
-1006 TIGQMKHIIL
+1006 TIGQMKHIVL
-1016 LAHGGDATV
+1016 LAHGGDATIT
-1025 QPDTFANGTAVTLNA
+1025 PDTFANGTAVTLNA

>member
-8 VLDTTDGNKIKEL
+8 VLDTTDGNKIKEI

-63 ADLTDTPNTFSGS
+63 ADLTDTPSTFSGS
-76 NNYFVKVNSAANGLE
+76 NNYFVKVNSAATGLE

-98 GTIDIDTINVDSA
+98 GSIDIDTINVDSA
-111 IVPSVSGVGNIGTE
+111 IVPSVAGVGNIGTE

-160 SLQGAPQFLS
+160 SLQGAPQYLS
-170 EFTDDVGYLQ
+170 EFSDDVGYLR
-180 TADLNTQI
+180 TADLDTSL
-188 AGLFDEGIPFE
+188 AALFDEGVPFE

-245 TTIDLGNTKATGDIY
+245 TTVDLGNTKATGDIY
-260 PDTADTRSVGTT
+260 PDVADTRSVGTV

-287 TVVTNTLNYGTGLG
+287 SVVTNTLNYGTGLG

-354 KVIMYQNGTWKDVNG
+354 KVIMYQNGAWKDVNG

-455 LIAATFEGNVT
+455 LVAATFEGNVT

-484 LTGNAA
+484 VTGNAA
-490 GAHTGTF
+490 GAHSGTF

-520 IVGNVDTASLRTSE
+520 IIGDIETASLRTSE
-534 ISIALGFEAGK
+534 SKIALGEDAGQ
-545 TNQNTKAVA
+545 TSQGTSSIAIGSGAGQTTQGYSSVA
-554 IGRNAGTTNQ
+554 IGGLAGQ
-564 GENAIAIGDH
+564 
-574 AGLTDQNYRGI
+574 
-585 AIGEGAGKTTQ
+585 TTQ
-596 GGDGVAVGYN
+596 GNNAVAVGRRSQFTGGGDGAVGIGYN
-606 AGETTQGVGA
+606 AG
-616 IALGVYAGN
+616 YS
-625 VGQGANAVAI
+625 GQGANAVAI
-635 GSRGG
+635 GYDAGRT
-640 LANQAANSIVLNAT
+640 NQATNSIVINAT
-654 GLELNNT
+654 GVAVENT
-661 QASSTVIQP
+661 TVSSLVIKP
-670 VRNQASANV
+670 IRNAESNTLLT
-679 MMYNPANGELTHT
+679 YDDTTGEVTYT
-692 ATPGTLAAN
+692 DAITTLAAN
-701 IDQATLAI
+701 IDQTTVNI

-716 INIGNAGSTTTIN
+716 INIGNSGSTTTID

-753 AVGTNNGITLNPQ
+753 AVGANNGITLNPQ
-766 GTNTSVNITADA
+766 GTDTSVNITADA

-818 KLVGDIDSTNIYG
+818 KLVGDIDSVNIHG
-831 QAFKADTIINNTGS
+831 QAFKADTIVNNTGT

-855 NIFGGHLDGGVSN
+855 NIIGGNTDAGVSN

-877 HIELKTEPGNPSDPT
+877 HIELKTEPGNPTDPT

-930 TLVGSI
+930 TLVGTI
-936 QGSIVGDV
+936 EGSIVGDV

-962 KVVGPI
+962 KVLGPI
-968 STIVGDMESIT
+968 STIVGDLESIT

-992 ITTTGADAFSLADG
+992 ITTTGADAFSIANG
-1006 TIGQMKHIIL
+1006 TIGQMKHIVL
-1016 LAHGGDATV
+1016 LAHGGDATIA
-1025 QPDTFANGTAVTLNA
+1025 PDTFANGTAVTLNA

>member
-8 VLDTTDGNKIKEL
+8 VLDTTDGNKIKEI

-63 ADLTDTPNTFSGS
+63 ADLTDTPSTFSGS
-76 NNYFVKVNSAANGLE
+76 NNYFVKVNSAATGLE

-98 GTIDIDTINVDSA
+98 GSIDIDTINVDSA
-111 IVPSVSGVGNIGTE
+111 IVPSVAGVGNIGTE

-160 SLQGAPQFLS
+160 SLQGAPQYLS
-170 EFTDDVGYLQ
+170 EFSDDVGYLR
-180 TADLNTQI
+180 TADLDTSL
-188 AGLFDEGIPFE
+188 AALFDEGVPFE

-245 TTIDLGNTKATGDIY
+245 TTVDLGNTKATGDIY
-260 PDTADTRSVGTT
+260 PDVADTRSVGTV

-287 TVVTNTLNYGTGLG
+287 SVVTNTLNYGTGLG

-354 KVIMYQNGTWKDVNG
+354 KVIMYQNGAWKDVNG

-455 LIAATFEGNVT
+455 LVAATFEGNVT

-484 LTGNAA
+484 VTGNAA
-490 GAHTGTF
+490 GAHSGTF

-520 IVGNVDTASLRTSE
+520 IIGDIETASLRTSE
-534 ISIALGFEAGK
+534 SKIALGEDAGQ
-545 TNQNTKAVA
+545 TSQGTSSIAIGSGAGQTTQGYSSVA
-554 IGRNAGTTNQ
+554 IGGLAGQ
-564 GENAIAIGDH
+564 
-574 AGLTDQNYRGI
+574 
-585 AIGEGAGKTTQ
+585 TTQ
-596 GGDGVAVGYN
+596 GNNAVAVGRRSQFTGGGDGAVGIGYN
-606 AGETTQGVGA
+606 AG
-616 IALGVYAGN
+616 YS
-625 VGQGANAVAI
+625 GQGANAVAI
-635 GSRGG
+635 GYDAGRT
-640 LANQAANSIVLNAT
+640 NQATNSIVINAT
-654 GLELNNT
+654 GVAVENT
-661 QASSTVIQP
+661 TVSSLVIKP
-670 VRNQASANV
+670 IRNAESNTLLT
-679 MMYNPANGELTHT
+679 YDDTTGEVTYT
-692 ATPGTLAAN
+692 DAITTLAAN
-701 IDQATLAI
+701 IDQTTVNI

-716 INIGNAGSTTTIN
+716 INIGNSGSTTTID

-753 AVGTNNGITLNPQ
+753 AVGANNGITLNPQ
-766 GTNTSVNITADA
+766 GTDTSVNITADA

-818 KLVGDIDSTNIYG
+818 KLVGDIDSVNIHG
-831 QAFKADTIINNTGS
+831 QAFKADTIVNNTGT

-855 NIFGGHLDGGVSN
+855 NIIGGNTDAGVSN

-877 HIELKTEPGNPSDPT
+877 HIELKTEPGNPADPT

-930 TLVGSI
+930 TLVGTI
-936 QGSIVGDV
+936 EGSIVGDV

-962 KVVGPI
+962 KVLGPI

-992 ITTTGADAFSLADG
+992 ITTTGADAFSIADG
-1006 TIGQMKHIIL
+1006 TIGQMKHIVL
-1016 LAHGGDATV
+1016 LAHGGDATIT
-1025 QPDTFANGTAVTLNA
+1025 PDTFANGTAVTLNA